1 MEMHNNVRDFRQ
13 LKVWQ
18 MSISLMNE
26 IYKVTSKFPVEEK
39 YSLTSQLLRA
49 TQSISGNI
57 AEGNSQLYVKKEINF
72 LNTAIGSAA
81 ECRNWLILAYNT
93 GYITNADLNSLDKQY
108 ESIIKMLFTMIKRI
122 MNS

>member
-1 MEMHNNVRDFRQ
+1 MEMHNNVRDFKQ
-13 LKVWQ
+13 LIVWKK
-18 MSISLMNE
+18 SINLLNT
-26 IYKVTSKFPVEEK
+26 IYKIIPNFPPSEK

-81 ECRNWLILAYNT
+81 ECRNWIIIAKNA
-93 GYITNADLNSLDKQY
+93 GYIDDAMYLYLENEYL
-108 ESIIKMLFTMIKRI
+108 SIIKMLYKMIKSI
-122 MNS
+122 L

>member
-1 MEMHNNVRDFRQ
+1 MDMHNNVRDFRQ

-18 MSISLMNE
+18 ISINLMSE
-26 IYKVTSKFPVEEK
+26 VYKVTSKFPIEEK
-39 YSLTSQLLRA
+39 YALTSQLLRA
-49 TQSISGNI
+49 SESISGNI

-81 ECRNWLILAYNT
+81 ECRNWLILAYNA

>member
-1 MEMHNNVRDFRQ
+1 MEMHNNVRDFKQ
-13 LKVWQ
+13 LIVWKK
-18 MSISLMNE
+18 SINLLNT
-26 IYKVTSKFPVEEK
+26 IYKIIPNFPPSEK

-81 ECRNWLILAYNT
+81 ECRNWIIIAKNA
-93 GYITNADLNSLDKQY
+93 GYIDDAMYLYLENEYL
-108 ESIIKMLFTMIKRI
+108 SIIKMLYKMIKNI
-122 MNS
+122 L